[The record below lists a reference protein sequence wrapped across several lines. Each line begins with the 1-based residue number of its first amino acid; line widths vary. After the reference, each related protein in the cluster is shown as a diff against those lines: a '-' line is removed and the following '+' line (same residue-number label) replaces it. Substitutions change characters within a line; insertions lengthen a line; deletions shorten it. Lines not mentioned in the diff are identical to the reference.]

1 MEYDLIVI
9 GGGPAGYHAAER
21 AGKAGLSVLLAEK
34 KALGGVCLNEGCIPT
49 KTMLYSAKLYDG
61 AVHGEKYGITVGSA
75 MLNHETVLSRKNKV
89 VRTLTAGVKAQLRSS
104 NVTVAGDAAELLGK
118 SSGVFDVSVGENS
131 LKGRHILIATG
142 SAPVIPP
149 IPGIEEG
156 IADGTVLTNSGIL
169 ALKEV
174 PEELVVIGG
183 GIIGMEMASYF
194 NSAGSRVTVIEMLDH
209 IAGPT
214 DLEIAAI
221 LMKNYAKKGI
231 DFRLNAKVTRI
242 RHEGAADARGVI
254 TTSGT
259 VPVGAI
265 SGGAADTAHAEAE
278 MDGGAGIGE
287 ASANMPRKASVV
299 YEVDGQSFEVSADK
313 VLLSVGRK
321 PVTDG
326 IGLEN
331 VGVAVDRGRIVTD
344 RCGRTNVPG
353 IYAAGDVNGIS
364 MLAHTA
370 YREAEVCVNNIL
382 GREDSMRYD
391 AIPSV
396 IYTNPEVA
404 GVGETEETAAEK
416 GIDFETAR
424 LPMGYSGRYAAENEG
439 GDGICKVLVE
449 KSGKRIIGVHMIG
462 NYSSEI
468 IYGASMMI
476 AGGMTAEDISRMVF
490 PHPTVSE
497 IIREAIGGL

>member
-49 KTMLYSAKLYDG
+49 KAMLYSAKLYDG
-61 AVHGEKYGITVGSA
+61 AVHGEKYGITVENA
-75 MLNHETVLSRKNKV
+75 ILNHETVLSRKNKV
-89 VRTLTAGVKAQLRSS
+89 VRTLTAGVKAQLRNS

-118 SSGVFDVSVGENS
+118 SSGVFDVRVGENS
-131 LKGRHILIATG
+131 FKGRHILIATG

-183 GIIGMEMASYF
+183 GIIGLEMASYF

-214 DLEIAAI
+214 DREIAAI

-242 RHEGAADARGVI
+242 RQEGAA
-254 TTSGT
+254 GT
-259 VPVGAI
+259 G
-265 SGGAADTAHAEAE
+265 D
-278 MDGGAGIGE
+278 

-331 VGVAVDRGRIVTD
+331 AGVAVDRGRIVTD

-382 GREDSMRYD
+382 GREDSMRYE
-391 AIPSV
+391 AVPSV

-416 GIDFETAR
+416 GIVFETAR

-449 KSGKRIIGVHMIG
+449 KDGKRIIGVHMIG

-468 IYGASMMI
+468 IYGAAMML
-476 AGGMTAEDISRMVF
+476 AKGMTAEDIDEVVF

-497 IIREAIGGL
+497 IIREVIGEL

>member
-9 GGGPAGYHAAER
+9 GGGPAGYLAAER

-34 KALGGVCLNEGCIPT
+34 KTLGGVCLNEGCIPT

-61 AVHGEKYGITVGSA
+61 AVHGEKYGITVGNA
-75 MLNHETVLSRKNKV
+75 ALDHTTVLNRKNKV
-89 VRTLTAGVKAQLRSS
+89 VRTLVAGIKVQLRNS
-104 NVTVAGDAAELLGK
+104 NVTVVEGVAEILGESTEARDTMQVCDN
-118 SSGVFDVSVGENS
+118 SSACFDVKVGENIF
-131 LKGRHILIATG
+131 KGRHILVATG
-142 SAPVIPP
+142 SVPVIPP

-156 IADGTVLTNSGIL
+156 IANETVLTNSGLL

-183 GIIGMEMASYF
+183 GVIGLEMASYF
-194 NSAGSRVTVIEMLDH
+194 NSAGSKVTVLEMLDH

-214 DLEIAAI
+214 DREIAGI

-231 DFRLNAKVTRI
+231 DFRLNAKVTEI
-242 RHEGAADARGVI
+242 RLYKAADVQN
-254 TTSGT
+254 
-259 VPVGAI
+259 
-265 SGGAADTAHAEAE
+265 ADAVHAEANKVTA
-278 MDGGAGIGE
+278 DIA
-287 ASANMPRKASVV
+287 AVV
-299 YEVDGQSFEVSADK
+299 CEIDGQSFEVNADK

-321 PVTDG
+321 PAAEG
-326 IGLEN
+326 LGLEKI
-331 VGVAVDRGRIVTD
+331 GVAVDRGRIITD
-344 RCGRTNVPG
+344 NYGQTNVSG

-370 YREAEVCVNNIL
+370 YREAEVCINSIL
-382 GREDSMRYD
+382 GIEDVMRYD

-404 GVGETEETAAEK
+404 GVGETEETAAQK
-416 GIDFETAR
+416 GIEFETAK

-449 KSGKRIIGVHMIG
+449 KSSRRIIGVHMIG

-468 IYGASMMI
+468 IYGAAMMI
-476 AGGMTAEDISRMVF
+476 NKRMTAEDIRQLVF

-497 IIREAIGGL
+497 IIREVIYGL